1 MRVKSRRHGLLQQY
15 QLECSTSLRLA
26 DRSETHDMAHIRLR
40 RDDVKAIQEG
50 TSCAKIVGLFSTNNS
65 KEPVFLR
72 SLETLFV
79 QLPNTEENEMLLP
92 RNTEENEMLLPSTTE
107 GTNDVLE
114 THNEDTKTLD
124 QKKNNIYSKT
134 KKGAVAAFTPFRVA
148 AHHSYVTGMRVS
160 GIINRAIVH
169 LELKKG

>member
-26 DRSETHDMAHIRLR
+26 ARSETHDMAHIRLR

-92 RNTEENEMLLPSTTE
+92 STTE

-134 KKGAVAAFTPFRVA
+134 KKGVKEAFTPFRVA

-169 LELKKG
+169 LEVKKR

>member
-1 MRVKSRRHGLLQQY
+1 
-15 QLECSTSLRLA
+15 
-26 DRSETHDMAHIRLR
+26 MAHIRLR

-92 RNTEENEMLLPSTTE
+92 PLQSTTE
-107 GTNDVLE
+107 GTNDE
-114 THNEDTKTLD
+114 THNKDTKTLN
-124 QKKNNIYSKT
+124 QTKNNIYSKT
-134 KKGAVAAFTPFRVA
+134 KKGVKEAFTPFRVA

-169 LELKKG
+169 LEVKKR

>member
-26 DRSETHDMAHIRLR
+26 ARSETHDMAHIRLR

-92 RNTEENEMLLPSTTE
+92 PLQSTTE
-107 GTNDVLE
+107 GTNDE
-114 THNEDTKTLD
+114 THNKDTKTLN
-124 QKKNNIYSKT
+124 QTKNNIYSKT
-134 KKGAVAAFTPFRVA
+134 KKGVKEAFTPFRVA

-169 LELKKG
+169 LEVKKR

>member
-92 RNTEENEMLLPSTTE
+92 STTE

-114 THNEDTKTLD
+114 THNDDTKTLD

-134 KKGAVAAFTPFRVA
+134 KKGVKQAFTPFRVA
-148 AHHSYVTGMRVS
+148 AHHSYVTGMHVS

>member
-26 DRSETHDMAHIRLR
+26 ARSETHDMAHIRLR

-92 RNTEENEMLLPSTTE
+92 STTE
-107 GTNDVLE
+107 GTNDE
-114 THNEDTKTLD
+114 THNDDTKTLD
-124 QKKNNIYSKT
+124 QTKNNIYSKT
-134 KKGAVAAFTPFRVA
+134 KKGVKEAFTPFRVA

>member
-26 DRSETHDMAHIRLR
+26 ARSETHDMAHIRLR

-50 TSCAKIVGLFSTNNS
+50 TSCTKIVGLFSTNNS

-79 QLPNTEENEMLLP
+79 RLPNTEENEMLLP
-92 RNTEENEMLLPSTTE
+92 SKTE

-114 THNEDTKTLD
+114 THNDDTKTLD

-134 KKGAVAAFTPFRVA
+134 KKGVKEAFTPFRVA

>member
-26 DRSETHDMAHIRLR
+26 ARSETHDMAHIRLR

-92 RNTEENEMLLPSTTE
+92 PSTTE
-107 GTNDVLE
+107 GTNDE
-114 THNEDTKTLD
+114 THNKDTKTLD
-124 QKKNNIYSKT
+124 QTKNNIYSKT
-134 KKGAVAAFTPFRVA
+134 KKGVKEAFTPFRVA

-169 LELKKG
+169 LEVKKR

>member
-72 SLETLFV
+72 SLETVFV
-79 QLPNTEENEMLLP
+79 QLP
-92 RNTEENEMLLPSTTE
+92 NTEENEMLLPSTTE

-134 KKGAVAAFTPFRVA
+134 KKGVKEAFTPFRVA

>member
-26 DRSETHDMAHIRLR
+26 ARSETHDMAHIRLR

-92 RNTEENEMLLPSTTE
+92 PLQSTTE
-107 GTNDVLE
+107 GTNDE
-114 THNEDTKTLD
+114 THNKDTKTLD
-124 QKKNNIYSKT
+124 QTKNNIYSKT
-134 KKGAVAAFTPFRVA
+134 KKGVKEAFTPFRVA

-169 LELKKG
+169 LEVKKR

>member
-26 DRSETHDMAHIRLR
+26 ARSETHDMAHIRLR

-92 RNTEENEMLLPSTTE
+92 STTE
-107 GTNDVLE
+107 GTNDE
-114 THNEDTKTLD
+114 THNKDTKTLD
-124 QKKNNIYSKT
+124 QTKNNIYSKT
-134 KKGAVAAFTPFRVA
+134 KKGVKEAFTPFRVA

-169 LELKKG
+169 LEVKKR

>member
-26 DRSETHDMAHIRLR
+26 ARSETHDMAHIRLR
-40 RDDVKAIQEG
+40 SDDVKAIEEG
-50 TSCAKIVGLFSTNNS
+50 TSCTKIVGLFSTNNS

-92 RNTEENEMLLPSTTE
+92 PLQSTTE
-107 GTNDVLE
+107 GTNDE
-114 THNEDTKTLD
+114 THNKDTKTLD

-134 KKGAVAAFTPFRVA
+134 KKGVKEAFTPFRVA

>member
-26 DRSETHDMAHIRLR
+26 ARSETHDMAHIRLR

-92 RNTEENEMLLPSTTE
+92 PLQSTTE
-107 GTNDVLE
+107 GTNDE
-114 THNEDTKTLD
+114 THNDDTKTLD

-134 KKGAVAAFTPFRVA
+134 KKGVKEAFTPFRVA
-148 AHHSYVTGMRVS
+148 AHHSYVTGMHVS

>member
-1 MRVKSRRHGLLQQY
+1 MREKIITDLNRGFKIFARSKVCK
-15 QLECSTSLRLA
+15 A
-26 DRSETHDMAHIRLR
+26 RSETHDMAHIRLR
-40 RDDVKAIQEG
+40 RDDVKAIEEG
-50 TSCAKIVGLFSTNNS
+50 TSCTKIVGLFSTNNS

-79 QLPNTEENEMLLP
+79 RLP
-92 RNTEENEMLLPSTTE
+92 NTEENEMLLPSTTE

-114 THNEDTKTLD
+114 THKEDKTLN
-124 QKKNNIYSKT
+124 QKKNNIYCKT
-134 KKGAVAAFTPFRVA
+134 KKGVKAAFTPFSVA

>member
-26 DRSETHDMAHIRLR
+26 ARSETHDMAHIRLR
-40 RDDVKAIQEG
+40 RDDVKAIEEG
-50 TSCAKIVGLFSTNNS
+50 TSCTKIVGLFSTNNS

-79 QLPNTEENEMLLP
+79 RLP
-92 RNTEENEMLLPSTTE
+92 NTEENEMLLPSTTE

-134 KKGAVAAFTPFRVA
+134 KKGVKEAFTPFRVA
-148 AHHSYVTGMRVS
+148 AHHSYVTGMHVS

>member
-1 MRVKSRRHGLLQQY
+1 
-15 QLECSTSLRLA
+15 
-26 DRSETHDMAHIRLR
+26 MAHIRLR
-40 RDDVKAIQEG
+40 RDDVKAIEEG
-50 TSCAKIVGLFSTNNS
+50 TSCTKIVGLFSTNNS

-92 RNTEENEMLLPSTTE
+92 PLQSTTE
-107 GTNDVLE
+107 GTNDE
-114 THNEDTKTLD
+114 THNKDTKTLD

-134 KKGAVAAFTPFRVA
+134 KKGVKAAFTPFSVA

>member
-92 RNTEENEMLLPSTTE
+92 STTE

-124 QKKNNIYSKT
+124 QKKTIFTAKQ
-134 KKGAVAAFTPFRVA
+134 KKGLRK
-148 AHHSYVTGMRVS
+148 
-160 GIINRAIVH
+160 H
-169 LELKKG
+169 LHLSVLLRTTLMSLACASQAS

>member
-1 MRVKSRRHGLLQQY
+1 MQQY
-15 QLECSTSLRLA
+15 QLESSTSLRLSA
-26 DRSETHDMAHIRLR
+26 RSETHDMAHIRLR

-92 RNTEENEMLLPSTTE
+92 STTE
-107 GTNDVLE
+107 GTNDE
-114 THNEDTKTLD
+114 THNDDTKTLD

-134 KKGAVAAFTPFRVA
+134 KKGVKEAFTPFRVA
-148 AHHSYVTGMRVS
+148 AHHSYVTGMHVS